1 MQDHIRKRVRDDCFN
16 SCRVLHCQLIAET
29 LNFSSVI
36 KIKAGSYVVWIPL
49 PIRLWVKEITCPK
62 VFHVSESVSSGP
74 TYAKYLVPNLQVAV
88 VHGYDFSTSSQA
100 KGDTETEDG
109 KDFTH
114 V

>member
-1 MQDHIRKRVRDDCFN
+1 V
-16 SCRVLHCQLIAET
+16 
-29 LNFSSVI
+29 NFSSVV
-36 KIKAGSYVVWIPL
+36 KIKAGPYVVGIPL

-74 TYAKYLVPNLQVAV
+74 TYTKYLVPNLQVAV
-88 VHGYDFSTSSQA
+88 VHGYDLSTSGQA
-100 KGDTETEDG
+100 NGDTETDDR